1 MRRTTPAHLRADIDH
16 PEDHTERLDRGVI
29 VRDDQSYYDEY
40 GLVERVGYDLVET
53 QIGRYIDIV
62 HDVQTEDAHHADYAW
77 AIPPA
82 SMSWTWSTEQ
92 QNNDVEFIRATIRS
106 HLSLVN
112 FQIHV
117 VSRSQV
123 LVSTTYQYENEIEE
137 IDV

>member
-1 MRRTTPAHLRADIDH
+1 MRRTTPAHLRADIDY

-29 VRDDQSYYDEY
+29 VRDDESYYDEY
-40 GLVERVGYDLVET
+40 GLIERVGYDLVET

-62 HDVQTEDAHHADYAW
+62 HDVHTADAHHADYAW

-82 SMSWTWSTEQ
+82 EMSWTWSTEQ

-112 FQIHV
+112 FQIHI